1 MERHTGQT
9 RHAPPLQ
16 GAPLNAEPLS
26 AGAMPD
32 LLFLAPC
39 LPCPVDRGHRVRWH
53 HMLRFLGRD
62 YRVHL
67 GCFADVERERAHLG
81 RVQAL
86 CYETC
91 FVAPPRATRMG
102 RLGALARGE
111 PHALPRDLDGTLLR
125 WVERL
130 LKRHP
135 VTAAVACSA
144 RMAGYLAAAGCT
156 RVVDLVE
163 LESERRRRAA
173 AALRWPLRALQARAA
188 ERWHEH
194 ERSVARHCEHVL
206 FASGSQA
213 TLFGQLAPESA
224 HKASAIAN
232 GVDTDYYSPHI
243 VHRNPFGADTRALV
257 LAGAMDD
264 GANAGAA
271 LWFAREVFGALH
283 THDPALRLFVVGA
296 RPGPRVRALARLPG
310 VAVTGAVPDL
320 RPYLAHA
327 ALVLAP
333 QQDLPGSGHKVLE
346 AMAMQKTVVASMH
359 ALAALSARPGVEL
372 LAADGALET
381 IGQVR
386 AGLAPGRAAAI
397 GKAAR
402 AHALGGYHWPA
413 RLAPLAALCGQGA
426 AQQANRA

>member
-1 MERHTGQT
+1 MNGQLL
-9 RHAPPLQ
+9 R
-16 GAPLNAEPLS
+16 

-39 LPCPVDRGHRVRWH
+39 LPCPVDRGHRLRWH
-53 HMLRFLGRD
+53 HMLRFLGRH

-67 GCFADVERERAHLG
+67 GCFTDVERERAHLG

-91 FVAPPRATRMG
+91 FVAPPRVARMR

-111 PHALPRDLDGTLLR
+111 AVARPRDLDGTLLR

-130 LKRHP
+130 LQRHP
-135 VTAAVACSA
+135 VSAALACSA

-163 LESERRRRAA
+163 LESDRRRRAS
-173 AALRWPLRALQARAA
+173 AALRWPLGALGAREADWWREQECA
-188 ERWHEH
+188 L
-194 ERSVARHCEHVL
+194 AQQCEHLL
-206 FASGSQA
+206 FATASQA
-213 TLFGQLAPESA
+213 ALFGQLAPESA

-243 VHRNPFGADTRALV
+243 VHRNPYAVDTRAIV

-264 GANAGAA
+264 AANAGAA
-271 LWFAREVFGALH
+271 LWFAREVFSALH
-283 THDPALRLFVVGA
+283 ALDPALRFFVVGA

-310 VAVTGAVPDL
+310 VAVTGTVPDL

-327 ALVLAP
+327 ALVVAP
-333 QQDLPGSGHKVLE
+333 QQELHGMQHKVLE
-346 AMAMQKTVVASMH
+346 AMAMQKTVVASPQ
-359 ALAALSARPGVEL
+359 ALAALSARPGIDL
-372 LAADGALET
+372 LAASGAAET

-386 AGLAPGRAAAI
+386 AGLAVGRAAAI

-402 AHALGGYHWPA
+402 AGALSDYHWPA
-413 RLAPLAALCGQGA
+413 RLAPLAALCGQS
-426 AQQANRA
+426 AQLQANGA